1 MPEGWNY
8 SLFFHKYKYI
18 ITMVDANMINDHV
31 PCLFRYAAVWSSLS
45 SLQGR

>member
-1 MPEGWNY
+1 
-8 SLFFHKYKYI
+8 
-18 ITMVDANMINDHV
+18 MVDANMINDHV